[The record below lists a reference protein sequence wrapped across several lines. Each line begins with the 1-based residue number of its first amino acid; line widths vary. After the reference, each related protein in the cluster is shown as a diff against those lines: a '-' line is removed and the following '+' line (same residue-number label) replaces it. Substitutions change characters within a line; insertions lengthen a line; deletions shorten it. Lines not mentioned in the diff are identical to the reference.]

1 MVSYQLFNRF
11 HFKSLTLLT
20 MSTLEDL
27 QKIEDYR
34 QYRPAESLLD
44 KYQIPIQHF
53 DFDYVSRAA
62 DANELEKIVEVLR
75 SGQEGY
81 YPQLLR
87 YFSTLLALTF
97 SKIVYLGPQKTN

>member
-1 MVSYQLFNRF
+1 
-11 HFKSLTLLT
+11 

-34 QYRPAESLLD
+34 QYRPGESLLD

-53 DFDYVSRAA
+53 DFDYVSRAV

-87 YFSTLLALTF
+87 YFSTLLTGKLF
-97 SKIVYLGPQKTN
+97 KIISLGPQKIN